1 MTKAKKKLAA
11 VCLALLFSMA
21 GLAPAVTVTAQNADS
36 EMAVID
42 PFFQNIAVISVELTI
57 TNGRASMSGVVSGHA
72 GVQYITVDAVLVR
85 HNTNGTTT
93 HIGTWQT
100 SNNGRTWTWIHTHQV
115 TRGFNYTLTL
125 TATITRNGVDETVTV
140 SRTTWAG

>member
-1 MTKAKKKLAA
+1 MTIAKKKLVA

-21 GLAPAVTVTAQNADS
+21 GLAPAVAMTAQTDNND
-36 EMAVID
+36 MAVID
-42 PFFQNIAVISVELTI
+42 PFFQNIASISVGLTI
-57 TNGRASMSGVVSGHA
+57 NNGRASMSGSVSGHV

-85 HNTNGTTT
+85 HNANGTTT

-100 SNNGRTWTWIHTHQV
+100 SNNGRTWAWTHAHQV